1 MKNFSYRKSSLLITR
16 LRSLLI
22 LFNPHIFLNYLS
34 FMARASS
41 AAGLFFL
48 FFSNISENRR
58 FHYNR
63 CHFDSW
69 ACLSITNLPWI
80 GFSWFSFSLVF
91 VVLRIGKYI
100 NFLFSQSV
108 QSETSS
114 KFNTVVIFFISERW
128 FKFFYPS
135 RYKMA
140 GKMALHK
147 RFWIF
152 SPYEK
157 VCLVFF
163 TFK

>member
-1 MKNFSYRKSSLLITR
+1 M
-16 LRSLLI
+16 
-22 LFNPHIFLNYLS
+22 
-34 FMARASS
+34 
-41 AAGLFFL
+41 FFL

-152 SPYEK
+152 SSIWKGLSSVFHFQVVIFPNRYITNCPYRYCPK
-157 VCLVFF
+157 PCSTRLRQPVKFSYAP
-163 TFK
+163 